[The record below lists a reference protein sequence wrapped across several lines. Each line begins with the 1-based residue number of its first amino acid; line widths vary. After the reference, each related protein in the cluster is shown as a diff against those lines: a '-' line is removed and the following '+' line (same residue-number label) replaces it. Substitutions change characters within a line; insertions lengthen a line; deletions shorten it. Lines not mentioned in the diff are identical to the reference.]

1 MKRTSHI
8 LSVFLCLLAAT
19 SLSFS
24 QTVYT
29 FTNAGATGRFG
40 PTQSQINSAY
50 GSTNLNNNVTINTQG
65 VQEWTVPASGT
76 YTIEVWGARG
86 GGASGS
92 NYGKGARMKGDF
104 TLTQGDVL
112 RIVVGQMGGQQN
124 SGSGGGGTFVTK
136 KTGSALSQSTALI
149 VAGGGGGVYTS
160 SSAIHNSHAVTSNNG
175 QSTQNKSG
183 GSNGGGGSGDSG
195 SGASGGGGLTG
206 NGTSG
211 SYGTFGE
218 AFVNGA
224 EGGNHGSNAQCIG
237 GFGGGGG
244 THGNTGGGG
253 GGGGYSG
260 GAGGR
265 HDNNYGN
272 GGGGG
277 SYNNGSNQSNEGGIW
292 DSHGKVVIEACTGF
306 CFEGFS
312 VANDNSY
319 ADVTLSTGGYS
330 ANNGSGAIATSDFTL
345 SFDRNGGVASNAT
358 ISSIKKNNNTSEGSA
373 GALTG
378 GETVLRLFLNLTGL
392 PVGVERISLKPAN
405 NTSVY
410 NSSGTAMQTTSQVS
424 AFLKD
429 QNGPYIISSLV
440 NSANSQ
446 VSVTFSE
453 AAYSTNGGSGSLATS
468 DFSLAISGGAATLN
482 NATPTSISQSS
493 NTYTLGFSVSGTA
506 DGLEVLTVS
515 PVANSIYDASGNA
528 STALQNNN
536 TINLYDKRLAQNTNL
551 EHDLNYSVYN
561 NLIQMDE
568 DSYVLSYSGNGTD
581 GYLQTFTVSKDGN
594 SITQVLEKEWATN
607 GEVTRQSLI
616 RMSEDLYLM
625 AYYGY
630 RSGIRHDG
638 VSVSNTWGQWLT
650 VFQIKSDGSVISEL
664 GNYLF
669 DTYSNSDPHHN
680 LLKINDDTYALAYR
694 SYNYGPETSSQWGG
708 WVKTFKVNGANI
720 SHISEENIRD
730 NDSEFYESSW
740 QHLGGTKYAL
750 AHSGSGTDGYI
761 TTLDISADGETITQI
776 VQVEHDISYNRMN
789 QLQKVDE
796 DTYLLSY
803 EGTSG
808 DGFMKT
814 FTIPTNGASINEIA
828 ELEHDTEN
836 GQWGSL
842 IPIDD
847 NKFALAYRTGD
858 SDGNIKFFTVPDDGS
873 SITEGLILE
882 HETDNNQYNSL
893 VMMDHDNFL
902 LAHQG
907 SSSDGFVKTFNF
919 TQTATSM
926 QPKISSVQIAN
937 DNSAIAVT
945 MNEPVFRTTGGNG
958 ALEKEDFALSISG
971 GNATLASATPTSISI
986 SGNVYTLG
994 LNLSGQASGFEKIT
1008 VMPASG
1014 SSIYD
1019 ASNNTA
1025 SASYQL
1031 NNSAFLKATGSPVI
1045 TQTTIDAF
1053 NTEISVKFLKPIYNT
1068 NGGSGLPQVSDFS
1081 LSLSNGTA
1089 ILTSATP
1096 TAISGGFGPEIK
1108 LKFSTSGVADGN
1120 ETITVTPIANQLW
1133 DIDGTVVS
1141 NSQSNNTVDMNLSFM
1156 NPIVNFEHNGSN
1168 GTHNDI
1174 IHIAGDVYALAY
1186 EGASNKATISTIKI
1200 TTAGSVTN
1208 SSFVATEEHDSNNGE
1223 QNELIH
1229 LSGDKY
1235 VLFYKG
1241 QDGDGFAKVFKI
1253 TANGE
1258 TIEQLSSTLEFEPN
1272 YYSEGSAV
1280 RMTDSTLVFAWAGQ
1294 SYDGFIKTFNVA
1306 SDGSTITEIQQRE
1319 HDGSYGQYNSMVR
1332 VDEDTYVLS
1341 YNGSN
1346 NYGRVQTFTIPPDG
1360 SSITEVANAAFSD
1373 NGYSYFNSLVQVD
1386 HDTYLNAGYSY
1397 NTSESSGYY
1406 GVLETFNIPS
1416 DGSTITS
1423 VANLK
1428 YSTVNTGKY
1437 NKLLKLNA
1445 NEYILAFQGSNSDG
1459 YLEMYTV
1466 SSDGETITKKWQNEF
1481 DTDNAWNDLVRID
1494 KNTIALTY
1502 AGSGS
1507 DGYIQTFDIGTSDNA
1522 GPAITANSINYENSQ
1537 FTIALNEAAYNTN
1550 GGSGDLEVSDF
1561 ALSITGGTATLSSAT
1576 PTSISKIG
1584 DSQYVL
1590 GFSLSGTANGS
1601 EVLKA
1606 VPIQNAVFDVN
1617 GTASAT
1623 NQSNNTVNLFEKVL
1637 PIISSSAL
1645 ASDNATVAVTFS
1657 EAVFKSRS
1665 ASGTGF
1671 AGTGDLEVADFA
1683 FSIAGGVATLG
1694 SATPTSI
1701 AKSGNVYTLGINYIG
1716 LPNGSEVLT
1725 VTPVQDQ
1732 IYDTKGNI
1740 ATTSQSNNTRTL
1752 NAEKI
1757 RVAKTLEFE
1766 TGNMQSPALLKRDTD
1781 TYVVAFSYSTNNRN
1795 SDGYMSAFNISADG
1809 ETLTETSINGNS
1821 SRWQWESNDYQQGQW
1836 AKVDEDTYAL
1846 IYWDYG
1852 NGGYITTFDINDD
1865 ASTIST
1871 KKSRHQFSQSTST
1884 WDGYYPDIIE
1894 FGSNMFV
1901 VAYQDNS
1908 NRGIV
1913 KTFTISNDGSTIT
1926 EKDFEYLI
1934 SSSNNSNMAWN
1945 SMVKVDNNTVAIAHN
1960 GAAGGAEGW
1969 ITTFNVD
1976 PTTGVISGASGSSN
1990 KYVNRL
1996 KHDNVLGKFNSL
2008 VKLGGNIYVLA
2019 YAGSGDDGFITSF
2032 TISDDGTT
2040 ITEIEEHEH
2049 DNKQGYYNDLI
2060 AIGDEALLLVY
2071 SGEDT
2076 GGGTNYDGYIKS
2088 ISINSNGT
2096 GISIAKSIEFETSKG
2111 HHTKIADI
2119 DGNTFA
2125 VVSEGSGYDGFM
2137 RTFNV
2142 RASDQSSPTITSRTL
2157 AADNLTIN
2165 ITFNEDVYAI
2175 SNGTGELEV
2184 SDFVLSIS
2192 GGSAGLSSV
2201 TPSSITRESNI
2212 YTLGISL
2219 NSPASG
2225 AETVTVNPAA
2235 NSIFDL
2241 AGNIATTNQS
2251 NNSATLN
2258 DKLGP
2263 SITNIAV
2270 AGNNATV
2277 DVTLAETAYPGVP
2290 NSGALTV
2297 EDWVLSIPDT
2307 NSTAKLGSATPTSIS
2322 KSGNVYT
2329 LGMNIQGTPDGNETL
2344 VVNPAANSIYD
2355 ALDNIS
2361 STTQTNN
2368 SAKLKDKTP
2377 ATVQSISVAANNA
2390 TIAVTMSEPIF
2401 NASNGQGALE
2411 KSDFAFTM
2419 SGGSAVLVNAAPTSI
2434 AASGNVYTLG
2444 INLSGTANGAE
2455 VVAVT
2460 PVASSIYDAVGNVSL
2475 TEQSGNTANLKDK
2488 ASPIFSALD
2497 LANNNGTIAV
2507 TFSEAVFSK
2516 DDGTGSLDSL
2526 DFTLSLTGSGATLSQ
2541 AKPTTIT
2548 KNGNVYTLG
2557 IGLEGTPSGS
2567 EVLTVSPVADAIFD
2581 GSGNVAI
2588 TNQTINKKTLI
2599 DKLAPTISSVVL
2611 SSDNSTAAV
2620 TFSEIV
2626 FKASNG
2632 NGDLEPADFV
2642 MTISGGRAKL
2652 KSATPTSVSK
2662 NGTTFTLG
2670 LDIQG
2675 TGTGKEVLAVIPKES
2690 SIYDNAGNVA
2700 LSTQTTNTGKTKDL
2714 TGPIILSITPKSD
2727 NTALIVEF
2735 DEEAFTD
2742 PNGSAILDTSDIT
2755 LSLKG
2760 GNAVLTSPKPTSF
2773 SRTGASYTLGLALNG
2788 KVNGF
2793 EDITVQVQF
2802 NAIYDSLGNVSSPIQ
2817 AVNSTF
2823 LIDQTAPTFAALKVE
2838 EDNSSVNVSFSNP
2851 VYNATGGSGSLE
2863 KEDFVLSMAG
2873 GTAKLLSQ
2881 TPVTLTY
2888 VDSSNTYKLG
2898 LSLEGVPDGYEQIT
2912 LSPIENSIF
2921 DAANNVAS
2929 TVQARRKINLVDK
2942 ALPVITR
2949 IDIVPSNATVTVY
2962 MSEPVFSSALG
2973 SGELTF
2979 ADFLLSITGGTAS
2992 LPLPFPD
2999 GIVKVN
3005 DSTFALGIKTEGIQ
3019 SGREVMTVRPSPGS
3033 VYDRTGNES
3042 DFFTQTNN
3050 SKNLNDKQRPVRPTG
3065 LVAIPGDRKVTLG
3078 WNLSADADIEKY
3090 YIYYATSPNPTVVM
3104 DSTNNAE
3111 ESSRLITPLI
3121 NGTTYYFKVGAV
3133 DTSKNVSPL
3142 TLEANASPIKGSV
3155 YTVKTDTSGD
3165 YSDIQSA
3172 INVTQDIDTVLIY
3185 PGTYQGGINFSGK
3198 KIVVGSLYLTTGD
3211 TAYIDST
3218 IIDGDASSSVA
3229 TFISG
3234 EDSTAVLTGLS
3245 LINGYTTINGGGGIR
3260 IENSSP
3266 RIKNLKISNN
3276 IANVGGA
3283 GISCE
3288 ACDSRITD
3296 TEVTNNTVTG
3306 IGGGIRVFNGSNP
3319 ELLNVSIQN
3328 NTATLNGGGIS
3339 YEGLPGNSTI
3349 QTMNRVT
3356 ISGNSSSEGVGG
3368 GAYLYSSTV
3377 HASRAYIQN
3386 NTALSKGGGISVEW
3400 ASELNIENA
3409 FISGNVLTDGV
3420 QGSNIYIGKSNQLIG
3435 SNEKLI
3441 AMNVNM
3447 IDTVALSDENLFSM
3461 YTNGLVKPLLINSIA
3476 IGRLDAAIPTSN
3488 FDLNYS
3494 FCNDCSNLL
3503 SFAVNPGNLTGSAG
3517 FIDFDKGE
3525 FDLGDNSLLLS
3536 AATSSFTTVANEKY
3550 FAPLTDIRGTQR
3562 PIPFGSQLDIGA
3574 YESEFSGRTLA
3585 ATGITDGLS
3594 VNNEIDYSNIT
3605 STLSAR
3611 WNPYL
3616 GDSTNTY
3623 SYDYAIGDS
3632 GRANNVKDWTANG
3645 FNTQV
3650 TVTGLE
3656 LSNSVTYYISV
3667 RIKNAA
3673 GDLLGTLITDG
3684 IFIDTQN
3691 PIINGISDGI
3701 DNDIDWYGA
3710 LSTGRIIV
3718 NVSDN
3723 SGIGTYEYSI
3733 GSAPGDRDVMNW
3745 KLGQDSVGT
3754 FSVEGFQEEVTYYA
3768 NARATDRVGFVSET
3782 VSSDGFKMDYT
3793 LPTAGT
3799 VTVNN
3804 AFQSDTSFMIFNW
3817 SGFADAHSGM
3827 SSYDVMIGLSEGG
3840 SDIAPRRPT
3849 ESLESVT
3856 VSGLSLKN
3864 NVVYYGTI
3872 IGIDSVGNE
3881 ISSNAPSI
3889 TIDLVPPSIGT
3900 VADGDAEDLDWLN
3913 DSADVS
3919 VNWNGF
3925 SDLNGIGSYD
3935 VALGTSPGGVNIKD
3949 WEDSGADSSHT
3960 FTGLQLNPN
3969 INYYFSVRAYDA
3981 LGNVS
3986 EAVASDGFK
3995 VDIIGPQVASS
4006 SVPQDSPLN
4015 IFSATVIDYA
4025 LTEAIETFSVDIQSN
4040 QGDMVNIAPVNE
4052 LLGNTVRVSFTPP
4065 FTSADQITVDLTI
4078 TDVAGNSNTTQY
4090 VYTVGFLADYNKD
4103 DSFGADDLL
4112 TFTNAWGAGDI
4123 TKELGPVTG
4132 TAPYFRPQ
4140 PDGVFDLRDG
4150 MAFVRMWRWYQSNS
4164 SGKILAKQL
4173 PSIGKQVAIETAP
4186 DHFTIVPPRG
4196 TKAVEV
4202 VVSYPVKDID
4212 LSMASIEA
4220 VTDQA
4225 ITLTWVDTASGSI
4238 LLHSAQLKGSSAP
4251 IRIDV
4256 GHLQKELDV
4265 PIDISYQFI
4274 GKDSRMIGSG
4284 NTVHEIMPVPTEFAL
4299 HNNYPNPFNPTTTIN
4314 YDLPQ
4319 DGSVRL
4325 IIYDVMGREVTR
4337 LVNGFTPAGYH
4348 SVRWDARNKMG
4359 ENVSAGVY
4367 FYHLQ
4372 SGTFVKTQKMV
4383 LLK

>member
-1 MKRTSHI
+1 MKRINYI
-8 LSVFLCLLAAT
+8 LSIFLGLLTAG
-19 SLSFS
+19 SLSYA

-29 FTNAGATGRFG
+29 FTNANKTGRYG
-40 PTQSQINSAY
+40 PSQSDINSAY
-50 GSTNLNNNVTINTQG
+50 GGTNLANSVTINTTG
-65 VQEWTVPASGT
+65 IQEWTVPASGI

-86 GGASGS
+86 GGSN

-104 TLTQGDVL
+104 SLTQGDVL
-112 RIVVGQMGGQQN
+112 RIVVGQMGGVQN
-124 SGSGGGGTFVTK
+124 SGSGGGGTFVAK

-149 VAGGGGGVYTS
+149 VAGGGGGQYSTN
-160 SSAIHNSHAVTSNNG
+160 SALYNAHAVTSNNG
-175 QSTQNKSG
+175 QSTPRKSG
-183 GSNGGGGSGDSG
+183 GTNAGGGQGDTG
-195 SGASGGGGLTG
+195 SGASGGGGFSG

-211 SYGTFGE
+211 SYGTYGSS
-218 AFVNGA
+218 FVNGA
-224 EGGNHGSNAQCIG
+224 QGGSTSSSALCIG

-260 GAGGR
+260 GAGGY
-265 HDNNYGN
+265 HSTSDGA

-277 SYNNGSNQSNEGGIW
+277 SYNGGSNQSNQAGIW

-330 ANNGSGAIATSDFTL
+330 ANNGSGALATSDFTL
-345 SFDRNGGVASNAT
+345 SFDRNGGVATNAT
-358 ISSIKKNNNTSEGSA
+358 ISSIKKNNNASEGSA

-392 PVGVERISLKPAN
+392 PVGVEKISLKPAN

-410 NSSGTAMQTTSQVS
+410 NSSGTAMQTTSEVG

-429 QNGPYIISSLV
+429 QNGPYITSSLV

-446 VSVTFSE
+446 VTVTFSE
-453 AAYSTNGGSGSLATS
+453 AAYSTNGGSGALATS

-482 NATPTSISQSS
+482 SATPTSISSSS

-528 STALQNNN
+528 SSAQQSNN
-536 TINLYDKRLAQNTNL
+536 TVNLYDKRLVQNSNL
-551 EHDLNYSVYN
+551 EHELNYNIYN
-561 NLIQMDE
+561 NLIKMDE
-568 DSYVLSYSGNGTD
+568 DSYVLSYSGNSTD

-594 SITQVLEKEWATN
+594 TITQVLEKEWSTYD
-607 GEVTRQSLI
+607 VQRQSFI

-625 AYYGY
+625 AYYGTN
-630 RSGIRHDG
+630 SGTRHDG
-638 VSVSNTWGQWLT
+638 VSVANATGQWLT

-669 DTYSNSDPHHN
+669 DTYNNSDAQHN
-680 LLKINDDTYALAYR
+680 LLKINDETYALAYR

-720 SHISEENIRD
+720 SHIKEKNVTENQ
-730 NDSEFYESSW
+730 SEFYESSW

-750 AHSGSGTDGYI
+750 AHSGNSSDGYI

-776 VQVEHDISYNRMN
+776 AQVEHDTEYGRMN

-803 EGTSG
+803 EGPSG
-808 DGFMKT
+808 DGHIKT
-814 FTIPTNGASINEIA
+814 FTIPTNGASITEVT
-828 ELEHDTEN
+828 ELEHDTN
-836 GQWGSL
+836 NSQWGSL

-847 NKFALAYRTGD
+847 NKFMLAYRTGD

-882 HETDNNQYNSL
+882 HETNNNQYNSL

-902 LAHQG
+902 LAYAG
-907 SSSDGFVKTFNF
+907 NSSDGYLKTFNF

-937 DNSAIAVT
+937 DNSTIAVT
-945 MNEPVFRTTGGNG
+945 MNEPVYRTTGGNG
-958 ALEKEDFALSISG
+958 ALEKEDFALSIAG
-971 GNATLASATPTSISI
+971 GNASLASATPTSISI

-994 LNLSGQASGFEKIT
+994 MNLSGQASGFEKVT

-1025 SASYQL
+1025 SATYQL
-1031 NNSAFLKATGSPVI
+1031 NNAAFLKATGSPVI

-1053 NTEISVKFLKPIYNT
+1053 NTEIIVKFLKPIYNT

-1081 LSLSNGTA
+1081 LSLSGGTA
-1089 ILTSATP
+1089 TLVSATP
-1096 TAISGGFGPEIK
+1096 TEISGGFGPEFK

-1141 NSQSNNTVDMNLSFM
+1141 NSQSSNTVDMNLSFM

-1168 GTHNDI
+1168 ATYNSM

-1200 TTAGSVTN
+1200 TSAGSVTN
-1208 SSFVATEEHDSNNGE
+1208 SSFVATEEHDDNNGE
-1223 QNELIH
+1223 HNELIH

-1241 QDGDGFAKVFKI
+1241 QSNDGFAKVFKI

-1258 TIEQLSSTLEFEPN
+1258 TIEQLSSALEFAPN
-1272 YYSEGSAV
+1272 DYWEGSAV
-1280 RMTDSTLVFAWAGQ
+1280 KMTDSTLVFTHTGQ
-1294 SYDGFIKTFNVA
+1294 SYDGWIKTLKVA
-1306 SDGSTITEIQQRE
+1306 SDGSTITQVANKE
-1319 HDGSYGQYNSMVR
+1319 HDSDYGQYNSLVR
-1332 VDEDTYVLS
+1332 ADENTYVLS
-1341 YNGSN
+1341 YNGQN
-1346 NYGRVQTFTIPPDG
+1346 NRGRIQTFTIPPDG
-1360 SSITEVANAAFSD
+1360 SSITEVANAAFAD
-1373 NGYSYFNSLVQVD
+1373 NGYSQHNSLVQVD
-1386 HDTYLNAGYSY
+1386 HNTYLNAGYSY
-1397 NTSESSGYY
+1397 NTSGSSSYY
-1406 GVLETFNIPS
+1406 GVLETFTIPT

-1428 YSTVNTGKY
+1428 YTNAGFGKY

-1445 NEYILAFQGSNSDG
+1445 NEYILAYTGSGNDG
-1459 YLEMYTV
+1459 YIEMYTV
-1466 SSDGETITKKWQNEF
+1466 SSDGATITKKWQNKF
-1481 DTDNAWNDLVRID
+1481 DGDNSWNDLVRVD

-1502 AGSGS
+1502 SGSGS

-1537 FTIALNEAAYNTN
+1537 FTVALNEAAYNTN
-1550 GGSGDLEVSDF
+1550 GGSGNIEVSDF
-1561 ALSITGGTATLSSAT
+1561 ALSITGGAATLSSAT
-1576 PTSISKIG
+1576 PSSIRTSA
-1584 DSQYVL
+1584 DNQYVL
-1590 GFSLSGTANGS
+1590 GFSLSGTPNGS

-1606 VPIQNAVFDVN
+1606 VPIQNAIYDIN
-1617 GTASAT
+1617 GTAAAT
-1623 NQSNNTVNLFEKVL
+1623 NQSNNTVNLYEKVL
-1637 PIISSSAL
+1637 PVISGTSLSATN
-1645 ASDNATVAVTFS
+1645 DTITVTFS

-1665 ASGTGF
+1665 ESGTGF
-1671 AGTGDLEVADFA
+1671 AGSGDLEATDFT

-1694 SATPTSI
+1694 SATPTFI
-1701 AKSGNVYTLGINYIG
+1701 QKSGNVYSLGINYIG

-1725 VTPVQDQ
+1725 VIPTENQ

-1740 ATTSQSNNTRTL
+1740 AATSQSNNTKTF

-1757 RVAKTLEFE
+1757 RMAKSIEFE
-1766 TGNMQSPALLKRDTD
+1766 TGNMQSPALLKRDAD
-1781 TYVVAFSYSTNNRN
+1781 TYVVAFSYANNNRN
-1795 SDGYMSAFNISADG
+1795 NDGYMSAFNISADG
-1809 ETLTETSINGNS
+1809 ETLTETNINNNS
-1821 SRWQWESNDYQQGQW
+1821 SRWYWESNDFFYGKW
-1836 AKVDEDTYAL
+1836 AQVDNETYAL

-1852 NGGYITTFDINDD
+1852 NGGYISTFDINAD

-1871 KKSRHQFSQSTST
+1871 KKSRHRFTESTST
-1884 WDGYYPDIIE
+1884 NDGRYPDILKL
-1894 FGSNMFV
+1894 GSDIY
-1901 VAYQDNS
+1901 VAAYEDNS

-1913 KTFTISNDGSTIT
+1913 KTFTISNDGATVT
-1926 EKDFEYLI
+1926 QKDFEYLI
-1934 SSSNNSNMAWN
+1934 SSSNNSYMEYN
-1945 SMVKVDNNTVAIAHN
+1945 SMVQVDNNTIALAHS
-1960 GAAGGAEGW
+1960 GASSGGEGW

-1976 PTTGVISGASGSSN
+1976 PSTGEITGASGSSN

-1996 KHDNVLGKFNSL
+1996 KHDNVGGKYNSL
-2008 VKLGGNIYVLA
+2008 VKLGGDKYVLA
-2019 YAGSGDDGFITSF
+2019 YAGSGDDGFLTSF
-2032 TISDDGTT
+2032 TISNDGAT
-2040 ITEIEEHEH
+2040 ITEVQQVEH
-2049 DNKQGYYNDLI
+2049 DDKRGFYNDLI
-2060 AIGDEALLLVY
+2060 AIGDEALLLAY
-2071 SGEDT
+2071 SGDDT
-2076 GGGTNYDGYIKS
+2076 GGGSNYDGYIKS
-2088 ISINSNGT
+2088 VSINSNGT
-2096 GISIAKSIEFETSKG
+2096 GITVAKSIEFETSKA
-2111 HHTKIADI
+2111 HYPRIADI

-2125 VVSEGSGYDGFM
+2125 VVSEGDGNDGFM

-2142 RASDQSSPTITSRTL
+2142 RASDQSAPTITSRTL
-2157 AADNLTIN
+2157 AGDNITIN
-2165 ITFNEDVYAI
+2165 ITFNEDVYAV
-2175 SNGTGELEV
+2175 SNGTGDLEV
-2184 SDFVLSIS
+2184 SDFAFSIS
-2192 GGSAGLSSV
+2192 GGTATLSSA
-2201 TPSSITRESNI
+2201 TPSSITKEGNV
-2212 YTLGISL
+2212 YTLGIGL
-2219 NSPASG
+2219 DSPASG
-2225 AETVTVNPAA
+2225 TETITVNPVS

-2241 AGNIATTNQS
+2241 AGNIAATNQS
-2251 NNSATLN
+2251 NNSITLN

-2263 SITNIAV
+2263 TITGIAV
-2270 AGNNATV
+2270 AGDNATV
-2277 DVTLAETAYPGVP
+2277 NVTLAETAYPGVP

-2297 EDWVLSIPDT
+2297 NDWVLTIPDT

-2344 VVNPAANSIYD
+2344 LVNPAANSIYD

-2411 KSDFAFTM
+2411 KSDFAFTL

-2444 INLSGTANGAE
+2444 INLSGTPNGAE

-2460 PVASSIYDAVGNVSL
+2460 PVASSIYDAVGNISVP
-2475 TEQSGNTANLKDK
+2475 EQSGNTANLKDK
-2488 ASPIFSALD
+2488 ASPIFSALE

-2516 DDGTGSLDSL
+2516 NDGTGSLDSL
-2526 DFTLSLTGSGATLSQ
+2526 DFTLSLAGSGATLSQ
-2541 AKPTTIT
+2541 AKPTTIS

-2567 EVLTVSPVADAIFD
+2567 EVLTVSPTADAIFD

-2611 SSDNSTAAV
+2611 SNDNSTAAV

-2675 TGTGKEVLAVIPKES
+2675 TGTGKEVLAIIPKES

-2700 LSTQTTNTGKTKDL
+2700 LSTQATNTGKTKDL
-2714 TGPIILSITPKSD
+2714 TGPIILSITPKND

-2735 DEEAFTD
+2735 DEEAFTN
-2742 PNGSAILDTSDIT
+2742 PNESTILDTSDIT
-2755 LSLKG
+2755 LSLEG
-2760 GNAVLTSPKPTSF
+2760 GNATLTSPKPTNF

-2793 EDITVQVQF
+2793 ENITVQVQF

-2823 LIDQTAPTFAALKVE
+2823 LIDQTAPTFASLKVE

-2851 VYNATGGSGSLE
+2851 VYNATGGSGELE

-2898 LSLEGVPDGYEQIT
+2898 LSLEGVPDGYEQVT
-2912 LSPIENSIF
+2912 LSPVENSIY

-2949 IDIVPSNATVTVY
+2949 IDIVPSNATVTVF
-2962 MSEPVFSSALG
+2962 MSEPVYSTALG

-3050 SKNLNDKQRPVRPTG
+3050 SRSLNDKQRPVRPTG

-3078 WNLSADADIEKY
+3078 WNLSADLDIEKY
-3090 YIYYATSPNPTVVM
+3090 YIYYATDPNPTEVM
-3104 DSTNNAE
+3104 DSTDNAE

-3121 NGTTYYFKVGAV
+3121 NGTTYYFRVGAV

-3276 IANVGGA
+3276 IANVGGG

-3296 TEVTNNTVTG
+3296 TDVTNNTVTG

-3328 NTATLNGGGIS
+3328 NTSSSNGGGIS

-3377 HASRAYIQN
+3377 NASRTYIQN
-3386 NTALSKGGGISVEW
+3386 NAALVKGGGISIEW

-3409 FISGNVLTDGV
+3409 FISGNILTDGV
-3420 QGSNIYIGKSNQLIG
+3420 QGSNVYIGKSDQLIG

-3447 IDTVALSDENLFSM
+3447 IDTVALSNENLFSM

-3488 FDLNYS
+3488 FNLNYS
-3494 FCNDCSNLL
+3494 YCNDCSNLL

-3517 FIDFDKGE
+3517 FVDFDKGE

-3550 FAPLTDIRGTQR
+3550 TAPLTDLRGTPR
-3562 PIPFGSQLDIGA
+3562 PIPFGSQLDVGA
-3574 YESEFSGRTLA
+3574 FESEFSGKTLA

-3611 WNPYL
+3611 WNAYL
-3616 GDSTNTY
+3616 NDSTNTY

-3632 GRANNVKDWTANG
+3632 GRANNVKDWTSNG

-3650 TVTGLE
+3650 TITGLE

-3667 RIKNAA
+3667 RIKNTA
-3673 GDLLGTLITDG
+3673 GDVLGTLVTDG
-3684 IFIDTQN
+3684 IYIDTQD
-3691 PIINGISDGI
+3691 PVINGISDGE
-3701 DNDIDWYGA
+3701 DSDIDWYGS

-3733 GSAPGDRDVMNW
+3733 GTAPGDRDVMNW
-3745 KLGQDSVGT
+3745 KLAQDSVGT
-3754 FSVEGFQEEVTYYA
+3754 FSIEGYEEDVTYYA

-3793 LPTAGT
+3793 VPTAGN
-3799 VTVNN
+3799 VNINN
-3804 AFQSDTSFMIFNW
+3804 AFQSDTTFMIFNW
-3817 SGFADAHSGM
+3817 SGFTDAHSGM

-3840 SDIAPRRPT
+3840 NDIAERRPT
-3849 ESLESVT
+3849 GSLET
-3856 VSGLSLKN
+3856 VKVEGLSLKN

-3881 ISSNAPSI
+3881 ISANAPSI
-3889 TIDLVPPSIGT
+3889 TIDLIPPTIGT
-3900 VADGDAEDLDWLN
+3900 VADGEAEDLDWLN
-3913 DSADVS
+3913 DSADVN

-3925 SDLNGIGSYD
+3925 YDLNGIGSYD
-3935 VALGTSPGGVNIKD
+3935 VALGTSPGGTTIKD
-3949 WEDSGADSSHT
+3949 WEDSGSDSSHT
-3960 FTGLQLNPN
+3960 FTGLSLNPN

-3995 VDIIGPQVASS
+3995 VDIVGPQVASS
-4006 SVPQDSPLN
+4006 SLPENTPLN
-4015 IFSATVIDYA
+4015 IFNAAVIDYA
-4025 LTEAIETFSVDIQSN
+4025 LTEAIENYSVNITSS
-4040 QGDMVNIAPVNE
+4040 QGDIANIAPVDE

-4065 FTSADQITVDLTI
+4065 FTSADQITIDLSI
-4078 TDVAGNSNTTQY
+4078 TDIAGNSNTTQY
-4090 VYTVGFLADYNKD
+4090 IYTVGYIADFD
-4103 DSFGADDLL
+4103 GDASLGANDLL
-4112 TFTNAWGAGDI
+4112 SFSNAWNSNDL

-4150 MAFVRMWRWYQSNS
+4150 MTFVRMWRWYQANS
-4164 SGKILAKQL
+4164 AGKMLAKQL
-4173 PSIGKQVAIETAP
+4173 PSIGKEVAIESAP

-4202 VVSYPVKDID
+4202 VLNYPVKDID
-4212 LSMASIEA
+4212 LHMNSIEA

-4225 ITLTWVDTASGSI
+4225 ITLTWVDTTSGSI
-4238 LLHSAQLKGSSAP
+4238 LLHSAQLEGNSTP

-4274 GKDSRMIGSG
+4274 GKNSDMIASG
-4284 NTVHEIMPVPTEFAL
+4284 NAVHEIMPVPTEFAL
-4299 HNNYPNPFNPTTTIN
+4299 HNNYPNPFNPITTIN

-4372 SGTFVKTQKMV
+4372 SGNFVKTQKMV

>member
-1 MKRTSHI
+1 MKRINHI
-8 LSVFLCLLAAT
+8 LSIFLGLLAAG
-19 SLSFS
+19 SLSYA

-29 FTNAGATGRFG
+29 FTNANKTGRYG
-40 PTQSQINSAY
+40 PTQSDINTAY
-50 GSTNLNNNVTINTQG
+50 ASTNLNNNVTINTQG
-65 VQEWTVPASGT
+65 IQEWTVPASGI

-86 GGASGS
+86 GGGN

-104 TLTQGDVL
+104 SLTQGDVL
-112 RIVVGQMGGQQN
+112 RIAVGQMGGAQN

-149 VAGGGGGVYTS
+149 VAGGGGGQYNS
-160 SSAIHNSHAVTSNNG
+160 SSALYNAHAVTSNNG
-175 QSTQNKSG
+175 QSTSRKSG
-183 GSNGGGGSGDSG
+183 GTNAGGGQGDTG
-195 SGASGGGGLTG
+195 SGASAGGGFSG

-211 SYGTFGE
+211 SYGTYGSS
-218 AFVNGA
+218 FVNGA
-224 EGGNHGSNAQCIG
+224 QGGNHSSYSLCIG

-260 GAGGR
+260 GAGGY
-265 HDNNYGN
+265 HSTSDGA

-277 SYNNGSNQSNEGGIW
+277 SYNGGSNQSNEAGIW
-292 DSHGKVVIEACTGF
+292 DSHGKVVIEACVGF

-330 ANNGSGAIATSDFTL
+330 ANNGSGALATSDFTL
-345 SFDRNGGVASNAT
+345 SFDRNGGVATNTT

-378 GETVLRLFLNLTGL
+378 GETVLRLFLNLTGV
-392 PVGVERISLKPAN
+392 PVGVEKIFLKPAN

-410 NSSGTAMQTTSQVS
+410 NSSGTAMQTTSEVS

-429 QNGPYIISSLV
+429 QNGPYITSSLV

-446 VSVTFSE
+446 VTIIFSE
-453 AAYSTNGGSGSLATS
+453 AAYSTNGGSGALAAA

-482 NATPTSISQSS
+482 SATPTSISQSS

-528 STALQNNN
+528 STAQQSNN
-536 TINLYDKRLAQNTNL
+536 TVNLYDKRLAQNTSTK
-551 EHDLNYSVYN
+551 HDASYGRDN

-568 DSYVLSYSGNGTD
+568 DSYILSYTGSGTD

-594 SITQVLEKEWATN
+594 TITQVLEKEWANN
-607 GEVTRQSLI
+607 GDTYDPSFI

-625 AYYGY
+625 AYNGY
-630 RSGIRHDG
+630 RSGTRHDG

-650 VFQIKSDGSVISEL
+650 VFQIKSDGSAISEL

-669 DTYSNSDPHHN
+669 DTYNNNEPYHN

-720 SHISEENIRD
+720 SHISEKNVRAG
-730 NDSEFYESSW
+730 DSEFYESSW

-750 AHSGSGTDGYI
+750 AHSGSGSDGYI

-776 VQVEHDISYNRMN
+776 AQVEHDTDYNRMN

-803 EGTSG
+803 EGPSS
-808 DGFMKT
+808 DGFIKT
-814 FTIPTNGASINEIA
+814 FTIPTNGSSITEVA
-828 ELEHDTEN
+828 KLEYDTEN
-836 GQWGSL
+836 SQWGSL

-847 NKFALAYRTGD
+847 NKFMLAYKSGD
-858 SDGNIKFFTVPDDGS
+858 NDGKIKFFTVPDDGS

-882 HETDNNQYNSL
+882 HDTNYNEFNNL
-893 VMMDHDNFL
+893 VMMDHDNFA
-902 LAHQG
+902 LAYLGQSYHG
-907 SSSDGFVKTFNF
+907 YLKTFNF

-937 DNSAIAVT
+937 DNSTIAVT
-945 MNEPVFRTTGGNG
+945 MNEPVYRTTGGNG
-958 ALEKEDFALSISG
+958 ALEKEDFALSIAG

-994 LNLSGQASGFEKIT
+994 MNLSGQASGFEKVTI
-1008 VMPASG
+1008 MPASG

-1025 SASYQL
+1025 SATYQL

-1053 NTEISVKFLKPIYNT
+1053 NTEITVKFLKPIYNT
-1068 NGGSGLPQVSDFS
+1068 NGGSGLPQASDFA
-1081 LSLSNGTA
+1081 LSLSGGTA
-1089 ILTSATP
+1089 TLASATP
-1096 TAISGGFGPEIK
+1096 TAISGGFGPEFK

-1120 ETITVTPIANQLW
+1120 ETITVTPTANALW
-1133 DIDGTVVS
+1133 DVAGTVVS
-1141 NSQSNNTVDMNLSFM
+1141 TSQSNNTIDMNLSFL

-1168 GTHNDI
+1168 ATYNSML
-1174 IHIAGDVYALAY
+1174 HIAGDVYALAY

-1223 QNELIH
+1223 DNELIH
-1229 LSGDKY
+1229 LSGEKY

-1241 QDGDGFAKVFKI
+1241 QSNDGFAKVFKI

-1258 TIEQLSSTLEFEPN
+1258 TIEQLSSALEFAPN
-1272 YYSEGSAV
+1272 DYWEGSAV
-1280 RMTDSTLVFAWAGQ
+1280 KMTDSTLVFAHTGQ
-1294 SYDGFIKTFNVA
+1294 SYDGWIKTLKVA
-1306 SDGSTITEIQQRE
+1306 SDGSTITQVANKE
-1319 HDGSYGQYNSMVR
+1319 HDTDYGQYNSLVR
-1332 VDEDTYVLS
+1332 ANKDTYILS
-1341 YNGSN
+1341 YNGAN
-1346 NYGRVQTFTIPPDG
+1346 NRGRIQTFTIPPDG
-1360 SSITEVANAAFSD
+1360 SSITEVANAAFAD
-1373 NGYSYFNSLVQVD
+1373 NGYSYHNSLVQVD

-1397 NTSESSGYY
+1397 NTSGSAGYY
-1406 GVLETFNIPS
+1406 GVLETFTIPT
-1416 DGSTITS
+1416 DGSTISS

-1428 YSTVNTGKY
+1428 YTTASTGKY

-1445 NEYILAFQGSNSDG
+1445 NEYILAYTGSGSDG
-1459 YLEMYTV
+1459 FIEMYTV
-1466 SSDGETITKKWQNEF
+1466 SSDGATITKKWQNKF
-1481 DTDNAWNDLVRID
+1481 DGDNSWNDLVRVD

-1502 AGSGS
+1502 SGSGS

-1522 GPAITANSINYENSQ
+1522 GPAITSNFINYENSQ

-1561 ALSITGGTATLSSAT
+1561 ALSITGGAATLSSAT
-1576 PTSISKIG
+1576 PTSISKIAE
-1584 DSQYVL
+1584 SQYIL

-1601 EVLKA
+1601 ETLKA
-1606 VPIQNAVFDVN
+1606 LPVSNAIFDIN
-1617 GTASAT
+1617 GTAAST
-1623 NQSNNTVNLFEKVL
+1623 SQSNNTVALYEKVL
-1637 PIISSSAL
+1637 PTISQTAL
-1645 ASDNATVAVTFS
+1645 ASDNATITATFS

-1671 AGTGDLEVADFA
+1671 AGNGDLEVGDFA
-1683 FSIAGGVATLG
+1683 LSIAGGVATLG
-1694 SATPTSI
+1694 SATPTTIS
-1701 AKSGNVYTLGINYIG
+1701 KSGNAYTLGINYIG

-1725 VTPVQDQ
+1725 VTPVQNQ
-1732 IYDTKGNI
+1732 IYDAKGNI
-1740 ATTSQSNNTRTL
+1740 AATSQSNNTKTF

-1757 RVAKTLEFE
+1757 RVAKTIEFE
-1766 TGNMQSPALLKRDTD
+1766 TGNMQSPAFLKRDAD
-1781 TYVVAFSYSTNNRN
+1781 TYVVAFSYANNNRN
-1795 SDGYMSAFNISADG
+1795 NDGYMSAFNISADG
-1809 ETLTETSINGNS
+1809 ETLAETNINGNS
-1821 SRWQWESNDYQQGQW
+1821 SRWYWEGNDFFYGDW
-1836 AKVDEDTYAL
+1836 AKVDANTYAL
-1846 IYWDYG
+1846 VYWDYG
-1852 NGGYITTFDINDD
+1852 NGGYLTTFDINDD

-1871 KKSRHQFSQSTST
+1871 KKSRHRFTQSTST
-1884 WDGYYPDIIE
+1884 NDGRFSDILE

-1901 VAYQDNS
+1901 VAYEDNS
-1908 NRGIV
+1908 NRGII
-1913 KTFTISNDGSTIT
+1913 KTFTISDDGSTVT

-1934 SSSNNSNMAWN
+1934 SSSSNSYMEWN
-1945 SMVKVDNNTVAIAHN
+1945 SMVKVDNNTVAIAHS
-1960 GAAGGAEGW
+1960 GAVNAAEGW

-1976 PTTGVISGASGSSN
+1976 PSTGVISGASGSSN

-1996 KHDNVLGKFNSL
+1996 KHDNVLGKYNSL
-2008 VKLGGNIYVLA
+2008 VKLGGDKYVLA
-2019 YAGSGDDGFITSF
+2019 YSGSGEDGFITSF
-2032 TISDDGTT
+2032 TISNDGAT
-2040 ITEIEEHEH
+2040 ITEIESVEH
-2049 DNKQGYYNDLI
+2049 DNKQGSYNDLI
-2060 AIGDEALLLVY
+2060 AIGDEALLLTY

-2076 GGGTNYDGYIKS
+2076 GGGSNYDGYIKS

-2096 GISIAKSIEFETSKG
+2096 GISVAKSIEFETSKA
-2111 HHTKIADI
+2111 HYSRIADI

-2125 VVSEGSGYDGFM
+2125 VVSEGDGNDGFM

-2142 RASDQSSPTITSRTL
+2142 RASDQSPPTITSRTL

-2165 ITFNEDVYAI
+2165 ITFNEDVYAV

-2184 SDFVLSIS
+2184 TDFALTIS
-2192 GGSAGLSSV
+2192 GGTAGLSSA
-2201 TPSSITRESNI
+2201 TPTSITREDNV

-2219 NSPASG
+2219 DSPASG
-2225 AETVTVNPAA
+2225 TETLTVSPVA

-2241 AGNIATTNQS
+2241 AGNIAVTNQS

-2263 SITNIAV
+2263 TITAIAV

-2297 EDWVLSIPDT
+2297 NDWVLSIPDT
-2307 NSTAKLGSATPTSIS
+2307 NSIAKLASATPTSIT
-2322 KSGNVYT
+2322 KSGNTYT

-2361 STTQTNN
+2361 STNQTNN

-2390 TIAVTMSEPIF
+2390 TIAVTMSETVF
-2401 NASNGQGALE
+2401 NASNGSGALE

-2434 AASGNVYTLG
+2434 SASGNVYTLG
-2444 INLSGTANGAE
+2444 INLSGTPDGAE
-2455 VVAVT
+2455 VVGVT
-2460 PVASSIYDAVGNVSL
+2460 PIATSIYDAVGNVSVP
-2475 TEQSGNTANLKDK
+2475 EQSGNTANLKDK

-2497 LANNNGTIAV
+2497 LANNNGTIAI
-2507 TFSEAVFSK
+2507 TFSEPVFSK
-2516 DDGTGSLDSL
+2516 NDASGALDSL
-2526 DFTLSLTGSGATLSQ
+2526 DFTFTLTGAGATLSQ
-2541 AKPTTIT
+2541 ANPTTIT
-2548 KNGNVYTLG
+2548 KSGNVYTLG
-2557 IGLEGTPSGS
+2557 IGLDGTPSGA
-2567 EVLTVSPVADAIFD
+2567 EVLTISPNADAVFD
-2581 GSGNVAI
+2581 ASGNVAQ
-2588 TNQTINKKTLI
+2588 TNQSLKTKTLI

-2611 SSDNSTAAV
+2611 SNDNSTAAV
-2620 TFSEIV
+2620 TFSEVV

-2632 NGDLEPADFV
+2632 NGDLEPEDFV
-2642 MTISGGRAKL
+2642 LSFSGGRAKL
-2652 KSATPTSVSK
+2652 KSATPTNVSK
-2662 NGTTFTLG
+2662 SGTTFTLG
-2670 LDIQG
+2670 LDMQG
-2675 TGTGKEVLAVIPKES
+2675 TGTGKEVLAVVPKES
-2690 SIYDNAGNVA
+2690 SIYDNAGNVG
-2700 LSTQTTNTGKTKDL
+2700 LSTQTTNTGNTKDL
-2714 TGPIILSITPKSD
+2714 AGPIILSITPKND

-2735 DEEAFTD
+2735 DEEAFTNS
-2742 PNGSAILDTSDIT
+2742 NGSVILDTSDIT
-2755 LSLKG
+2755 LSLDG
-2760 GNAVLTSPKPTSF
+2760 GNAVLTNPKPTSF
-2773 SRTGASYTLGLALNG
+2773 ARNGASYTLGLALNG

-2793 EDITVQVQF
+2793 ENITVQVQF

-2823 LIDQTAPTFAALKVE
+2823 LIDQTAPTFASLKVE

-2851 VYNATGGSGSLE
+2851 VFNATGGSGSLE
-2863 KEDFVLSMAG
+2863 KEDFIIEMSG
-2873 GTAKLLSQ
+2873 GTATLLSA
-2881 TPVTLTY
+2881 TPLSVTFI
-2888 VDSSNTYKLG
+2888 DSSNTYKLG
-2898 LSLEGVPDGYEQIT
+2898 LSIEGIPDGYEKIT
-2912 LSPIENSIF
+2912 LSPVESSIY
-2921 DAANNVAS
+2921 DAANNVAN
-2929 TVQARRKINLVDK
+2929 TVQARRFVNLVDK
-2942 ALPVITR
+2942 ALPVITA

-2962 MSEPVFSSALG
+2962 MSEPVYSTALG

-2999 GIVKVN
+2999 GITKVN
-3005 DSTFALGIKTEGIQ
+3005 DSTFALGIQTEGIQ
-3019 SGREVMTVRPSPGS
+3019 SGREIMTVRPSPGS

-3042 DFFTQTNN
+3042 NFFAQINN
-3050 SKNLNDKQRPVRPTG
+3050 SKSLNDKQKPVLPTG

-3078 WNLSADADIEKY
+3078 WNLSPDADIEKY
-3090 YIYYATSPNPTVVM
+3090 YIYYATEPNPTTVM
-3104 DSTNNAE
+3104 DSTDNAE
-3111 ESSRLITPLI
+3111 QSSKLITPLI
-3121 NGTTYYFKVGAV
+3121 NGTTYYFRLGAV

-3142 TLEANASPIKGSV
+3142 TLETNASPIKGAV

-3172 INVTQDIDTVLIY
+3172 INATQDIDTVLIY
-3185 PGTYQGGINFSGK
+3185 PGTYQGGINYSGK

-3218 IIDGDASSSVA
+3218 FIDGDASSSIA

-3234 EDSTAVLTGLS
+3234 EDSTAVLTGLT
-3245 LINGYTTINGGGGIR
+3245 LTNGYTTINGGGGIR

-3266 RIKNLKISNN
+3266 RLKNLKILNSTAN
-3276 IANVGGA
+3276 IGGG

-3296 TEVTNNTVTG
+3296 VIVSNNSVTG

-3319 ELLNVSIQN
+3319 ELIGVTISN
-3328 NTATLNGGGIS
+3328 NTATLNGGGIA
-3339 YEGLPGNSTI
+3339 YEGLPASTI
-3349 QTMNRVT
+3349 NQRLHRVNVSNNT
-3356 ISGNSSSEGVGG
+3356 STDGVGG
-3368 GAYLYSSTV
+3368 GIYLYSSV
-3377 HASRAYIQN
+3377 ASVTRSFIQDN
-3386 NTALSKGGGISVEW
+3386 IASLKGGGVSIEW
-3400 ASELNIENA
+3400 TSELTLENS
-3409 FISGNVLTDGV
+3409 FVSGNMLSNGV
-3420 QGSNIYIGKSNQLIG
+3420 QGSNVYIGKSDQLIG

-3441 AMNVNM
+3441 AMNSNL

-3494 FCNDCSNLL
+3494 YCNDCSNLL
-3503 SFAVNPGNLTGSAG
+3503 TFAANTGNITGSAG
-3517 FIDFDKGE
+3517 FVDFDKGK
-3525 FDLGDNSLLLS
+3525 FNLADNSLLLS
-3536 AATSSFTTVANEKY
+3536 AAAASFTTVANETY
-3550 FAPLTDIRGTQR
+3550 FAPLVDIRGTQR
-3562 PIPFGSQLDIGA
+3562 PIPFGSKLDIGA
-3574 YESEFSGRTLA
+3574 YESEFSGRSLA

-3594 VNNEIDYSNIT
+3594 INNEIDFSNIT

-3616 GDSTNTY
+3616 NDSTNTY
-3623 SYDYAIGDS
+3623 SYDYAVGDS
-3632 GRANNVKDWTANG
+3632 GRANNVLDWTSNG

-3656 LSNSVTYYISV
+3656 LLNSTTYFISV

-3673 GDLLGTLITDG
+3673 GDILGTLITDG
-3684 IFIDTQN
+3684 IFIDTED
-3691 PIINGISDGI
+3691 PIINGITDGV
-3701 DNDIDWYGA
+3701 DADIDWYGS

-3733 GSAPGDRDVMNW
+3733 GTAPGDRDVMNW

-3754 FSVEGFQEEVTYYA
+3754 FSVEGYQEDVVYYA

-3793 LPTAGT
+3793 LPSAGT
-3799 VTVNN
+3799 VSTDNN
-3804 AFQSDTSFMIFNW
+3804 FQSDTTSMSFSW
-3817 SGFADAHSGM
+3817 SGFSDAHSGM

-3840 SDIAPRRPT
+3840 NDIAPRQAT
-3849 ESLESVT
+3849 GSLETVT
-3856 VSGLSLKN
+3856 VTGLNLKN
-3864 NVVYYGTI
+3864 NVVYFGTV

-3881 ISSNAPSI
+3881 ISANAPSI
-3889 TIDLVPPSIGT
+3889 TIDLVPPTIGT
-3900 VADGDAEDLDWLN
+3900 VADGSDNDLDWLN
-3913 DSADVS
+3913 DSAEVE

-3925 SDLNGIGSYD
+3925 YDLNGIGSYD
-3935 VALGTSPGGVNIKD
+3935 VALGTSPGGTTIKN
-3949 WEDSGADSSHT
+3949 WEDSGPDSSHT
-3960 FTGLQLNPN
+3960 FTGLSLSGNV
-3969 INYYFSVRAYDA
+3969 NYYFSVRAYDQ
-3981 LGNVS
+3981 LGNISEGVS
-3986 EAVASDGFK
+3986 SDGFK
-3995 VDIIGPQVASS
+3995 VDIVGPEVASS
-4006 SVPQDSPLN
+4006 SIPEDTPLTV
-4015 IFSATVIDYA
+4015 FDALVIDYA
-4025 LTEAIETFSVDIQSN
+4025 LTEPIESYTVNITSN
-4040 QGDMVNIAPVNE
+4040 QGDMVNISPVDQ

-4065 FTSADQITVDLTI
+4065 FTSADQISIDLTI
-4078 TDVAGNSNTTQY
+4078 TDIAGNNNTTQY
-4090 VYTVGFLADYNKD
+4090 TYNVGYLADYNRNN
-4103 DSFGADDLL
+4103 SFGADDLL
-4112 TFTNAWGAGDI
+4112 SFTNAWNSEDI

-4132 TAPYFRPQ
+4132 SAPYFRPV

-4150 MAFVRMWRWYQSNS
+4150 MTFVRMWRWYQSNS
-4164 SGKILAKQL
+4164 AGKMLAKQL
-4173 PSIGKQVAIETAP
+4173 PSIGKEVAVESAP
-4186 DHFTIVPPRG
+4186 DHFMITPPRG

-4202 VVSYPVKDID
+4202 MLSYPVKDID
-4212 LSMASIEA
+4212 LNVASVEA

-4225 ITLTWVDTASGSI
+4225 ITLTHVDTTNGTI
-4238 LLHSAQLKGSSAP
+4238 LIHSAQLKGSSTP
-4251 IRIDV
+4251 IRV
-4256 GHLQKELDV
+4256 NVAHLQKELDI

-4274 GKDSRMIGSG
+4274 GENSETIGSG
-4284 NTVHEIMPVPTEFAL
+4284 NAVHDIMPVPTEFAL
-4299 HNNYPNPFNPTTTIN
+4299 HNNYPNPFNPTTTIA
-4314 YDLPQ
+4314 YDLPL
-4319 DGSVRL
+4319 DGTVRL
-4325 IIYDVMGREVTR
+4325 VIYDVMGREVTR

-4348 SVRWDARNKMG
+4348 SVRWDARNKLG

-4372 SGTFVKTQKMV
+4372 SGNYVKTQKMV